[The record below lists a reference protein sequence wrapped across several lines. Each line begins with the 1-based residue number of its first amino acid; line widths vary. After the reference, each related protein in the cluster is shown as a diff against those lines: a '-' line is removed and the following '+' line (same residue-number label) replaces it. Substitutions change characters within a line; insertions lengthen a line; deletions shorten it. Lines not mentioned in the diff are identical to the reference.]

1 MSQSQPEFDIH
12 IADPV
17 SFRNQVE
24 SLNISHQNILLWAL
38 KEILGR
44 QGLALA
50 RSTWLKSIGGSL
62 WEFRIGPSSKAVES
76 KAGVPPGE
84 TMPQTKVLLRVF
96 CSFQK
101 QQIIIHGCFD
111 KQRYGPRKRQDAAIR
126 RARES
131 LLTYKQG
138 E

>member
-111 KQRYGPRKRQDAAIR
+111 KQRYGPGKRQDAAIR

-131 LLTYKQG
+131 LLTFKQG

>member
-12 IADPV
+12 FADPV

-24 SLNISHQNILLWAL
+24 SLNTSHQNILLWAL

-50 RSTWLKSIGGSL
+50 RSTWLKSLGGSL

-96 CSFQK
+96 CSFQN

-111 KQRYGPRKRQDAAIR
+111 KQRYGPGKRQDAAIR

-131 LLTYKQG
+131 LLTLKPG

>member
-12 IADPV
+12 FADPV

-24 SLNISHQNILLWAL
+24 NLNTIHQNILLWAL

-50 RSTWLKSIGGSL
+50 RSTWLKSLGGSL

-96 CSFQK
+96 CSFQA

-111 KQRYGPRKRQDAAIR
+111 KQRYGPGKRQDAAIR

>member
-1 MSQSQPEFDIH
+1 MSESSPELQIRF
-12 IADPV
+12 ADPV
-17 SFRNQVE
+17 AFKNQVE
-24 SLNISHQNILLWAL
+24 SLNSIHQLLLFRAL

-44 QGLALA
+44 QGFALA
-50 RSTWLKSIGGSL
+50 RSTWLKSLGGSL

-76 KAGVPPGE
+76 KAGLLSDENV
-84 TMPQTKVLLRVF
+84 PQTKVLLRVF

-101 QQIIIHGCFD
+101 NQKVIHGCYD
-111 KQRYGPRKRQDAAIR
+111 KQRYGAGKRQNAAIR

-131 LLTYKQG
+131 LLTFKPG

>member
-12 IADPV
+12 FADPV

-24 SLNISHQNILLWAL
+24 SLNTSHQNLLLWAL

-50 RSTWLKSIGGSL
+50 RSTWLKSLGGSL
-62 WEFRIGPSSKAVES
+62 WEFRIGPTSKAVES
-76 KAGVPPGE
+76 KAGLLSDE
-84 TMPQTKVLLRVF
+84 TVPQTKLLLRVF
-96 CSFQK
+96 CSFQNN
-101 QQIIIHGCFD
+101 QVVIHGCYN
-111 KQRYGPRKRQDAAIR
+111 KQRYGSGKRQSAAIR

-131 LLTYKQG
+131 LLTFKQG

>member
-12 IADPV
+12 FADPV

-24 SLNISHQNILLWAL
+24 SLNASHQNIMLWAL

-44 QGLALA
+44 QGFALA
-50 RSTWLKSIGGSL
+50 RSTWLKSLGGSL
-62 WEFRIGPSSKAVES
+62 WEFRIGPSYKAVES

-96 CSFQK
+96 CSFQN

-111 KQRYGPRKRQDAAIR
+111 KQRYGSGKRQSAAIR

-131 LLTYKQG
+131 LLTFKQG

>member
-1 MSQSQPEFDIH
+1 MSQSWPELQIRF
-12 IADPV
+12 ADPV

-24 SLNISHQNILLWAL
+24 SLNTRDQNLLLWAL

-50 RSTWLKSIGGSL
+50 RSTWLKSLGGSL

-76 KAGVPPGE
+76 KAGVPPDE

-111 KQRYGPRKRQDAAIR
+111 KQRYGSGKRQSAAIR

-131 LLTYKQG
+131 LLTFKQG

>member
-1 MSQSQPEFDIH
+1 MSQSQPEFEILF
-12 IADPV
+12 ADPV
-17 SFRNQVE
+17 TFRNQLD
-24 SLNISHQNILLWAL
+24 SLNTNHQLLLIWAL

-50 RSTWLKSIGGSL
+50 RSTWLKSLGGSL

-76 KAGVPPGE
+76 KAGVLAGE

-96 CSFQK
+96 CSFQN
-101 QQIIIHGCFD
+101 QQIVIHGCFD
-111 KQRYGPRKRQDAAIR
+111 KQRFGPGKRQDAAIR

-131 LLTYKQG
+131 LLTFRQG

>member
-1 MSQSQPEFDIH
+1 MPQSQPEYDIRF
-12 IADPV
+12 ADPV

-24 SLNISHQNILLWAL
+24 DLNTIHQDLLLRSL

-50 RSTWLKSIGGSL
+50 RSTWLKSLGGSL
-62 WEFRIGPSSKAVES
+62 WEFRIGPSSKAIES
-76 KAGVPPGE
+76 KAGVLPGE
-84 TMPQTKVLLRVF
+84 TKPQTKVLLRVF
-96 CSFQK
+96 CSFQN
-101 QQIIIHGCFD
+101 QQIVIHGCYD
-111 KQRYGPRKRQDAAIR
+111 KQRYGSGKRQNAAIR

-131 LLTYKQG
+131 LLTFKLG